1 MDTVY
6 AVLVK
11 SGPEWD
17 GQRIVYTKSKAL
29 FDQIST
35 VGYEN
40 VYFQGFSSELKL
52 EVMKV
57 MDEYKA
63 EYPDYEAENLED
75 IDIHG
80 ALVEYLE
87 YMLKEPV
94 ILAGDTEFY
103 PSWNW

>member
-29 FDQIST
+29 FDQISG
-35 VGYEN
+35 VQWKN
-40 VYFQGFSSELKL
+40 VYFNDFSEELKL
-52 EVMKV
+52 EITRIWDQNKI
-57 MDEYKA
+57 D
-63 EYPDYEAENLED
+63 YPDCEPEDLQD
-75 IDIHG
+75 IDIWG
-80 ALVEYLE
+80 AIEYLE
-87 YMLKEPV
+87 CTLNGPV
-94 ILAGDTEFY
+94 ILADDTEFY

>member
-29 FDQIST
+29 FDQISG
-35 VGYEN
+35 VQHEN
-40 VYFQGFSSELKL
+40 VYFQGFSAELKL
-52 EVMKV
+52 EIMRIWEQNKI
-57 MDEYKA
+57 D
-63 EYPDYEAENLED
+63 YPDYESEDLQD
-75 IDIHG
+75 IDIWG
-80 ALVEYLE
+80 AIEYLE
-87 YMLKEPV
+87 YTLNGPV
-94 ILAGDTEFY
+94 ILAADTDFY

>member
-6 AVLVK
+6 AILVK

-29 FDQIST
+29 FDQISIAD
-35 VGYEN
+35 YKN
-40 VYFQGFSSELKL
+40 VYFQGFSAELKL
-52 EVMKV
+52 EILRVL
-57 MDEYKA
+57 DDYKA
-63 EYPDYEAENLED
+63 KYPDCEVENLED
-75 IDIHG
+75 IDIWG
-80 ALVEYLE
+80 GIDYLE
-87 YMLKEPV
+87 YTLNGPV